1 MRLPY
6 KESFAYYASCMILFN
21 VIYLLKMFID
31 GIFCPSNIHLEN
43 WSYRFDL
50 GTFIFTSIFI
60 VLGIYYTIR
69 ICISND
75 NIKDKNTLGTTVKI
89 ISVQDETSSNFFA
102 NFSLLVLTAL
112 SLPSCAGVFSFLIYL
127 LIVIAIGSVYTDKNL
142 IYMNPLLSL
151 LHFNIFCCSC
161 KDSKSED
168 IQYYFFKRGEAP
180 KINESISF
188 QKMDAT
194 RRIIR
199 LKK

>member
-89 ISVQDETSSNFFA
+89 ISVQDETSSNF
-102 NFSLLVLTAL
+102 LQI
-112 SLPSCAGVFSFLIYL
+112 FL
-127 LIVIAIGSVYTDKNL
+127 
-142 IYMNPLLSL
+142 
-151 LHFNIFCCSC
+151 C
-161 KDSKSED
+161 
-168 IQYYFFKRGEAP
+168 
-180 KINESISF
+180 
-188 QKMDAT
+188 
-194 RRIIR
+194 
-199 LKK
+199 